1 MNDDNTLLV
10 RNSQLQ
16 AQPFG
21 TYIDM
26 NALSYFTSFYGQDT
40 WRIRPTLTLTYGLSY
55 SFQTPNNF
63 GNREETMLV
72 NTTNNQP
79 ISGLSYLQAKLSA
92 ANQGQIYNP
101 PLGFEPVTQL
111 GRSGPYN
118 TDFGDVAPR
127 ASLGMESAL
136 HQRLVRKTFGR
147 EQNRD
152 PRRIRSLL

>member
-1 MNDDNTLLV
+1 MNQAPIGADANGKNHDRQHAHQLLD
-10 RNSQLQ
+10 QLDPGQ
-16 AQPFG
+16 LA
-21 TYIDM
+21 
-26 NALSYFTSFYGQDT
+26 AVHGQDT

-63 GNREETMLV
+63 GNRAETMLV

-79 ISGLSYLQAKLSA
+79 ISGLAYLQAKLSA

-118 TDFGDVAPR
+118 ADYGDVAPR
-127 ASLGMESAL
+127 ASLAWSPHYTNGL
-136 HQRLVRKTFGR
+136 FGK
-147 EQNRD
+147 
-152 PRRIRSLL
+152 L